1 MTSAPSLPP
10 LPSTALSICQTSWP
24 NKECDNRSGQSRS
37 VKVGQYRFVH
47 ARRRQ
52 TNRWKRQIIQCYPP
66 EMSLEDYCPTPTT
79 RTQVTFPCHEKT
91 LMLEKKS
98 KIEKNV
104 DILHGRFSLKAVD
117 LSMAGEKKSA
127 HLGAT
132 RLGAGPTRSS
142 RDLTCPWLAP
152 THRGLAVSC
161 RETRGPGH
169 RRARAPPHPS
179 K

>member
-1 MTSAPSLPP
+1 MLVDSRLSAH
-10 LPSTALSICQTSWP
+10 
-24 NKECDNRSGQSRS
+24 G
-37 VKVGQYRFVH
+37 
-47 ARRRQ
+47 
-52 TNRWKRQIIQCYPP
+52 IQCYPP
-66 EMSLEDYCPTPTT
+66 QVSLEDYCPTPTT
-79 RTQVTFPCHEKT
+79 RTQVTFPWYEQT

-98 KIEKNV
+98 EDEKKKV

-117 LSMAGEKKSA
+117 FSMAGEKKIA
-127 HLGAT
+127 HLGVT

-152 THRGLAVSC
+152 THHGLAVSC

-169 RRARAPPHPS
+169 RRARASFVHPFLLPPSDMGRAGGNLERFS